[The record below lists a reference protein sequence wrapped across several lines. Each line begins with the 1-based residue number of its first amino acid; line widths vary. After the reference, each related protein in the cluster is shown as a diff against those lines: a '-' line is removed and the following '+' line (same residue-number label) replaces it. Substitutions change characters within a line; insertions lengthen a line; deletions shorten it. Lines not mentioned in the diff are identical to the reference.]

1 MGLSIHSRRNLRN
14 GLLFVGPW
22 LIGLSLFTI
31 LPAFLS
37 LYLSF
42 NDYSVLTKPV
52 YVGTANYRDLIEDD
66 QFITSI
72 TNTLL
77 FGMMA
82 LPASTILA
90 LVLAFLLESTNRFKG
105 VFKILFLLPSLV
117 PMVALALLWQFIF
130 RADIGIA
137 NVFIEWVYRLFGLE
151 QIGLEKGPN
160 WLGSTLW
167 AKPALVVTML
177 WGAGQPM
184 VIYLAGMQ
192 EIPRSLYDAAD
203 MDGANWY
210 HKMRHVTLPMLSPV
224 IYFNVIVG
232 TIGILQVFTVPYVMM
247 GPQGDPLR
255 SSLFYLMYLFDQA
268 FRKFNMGYA
277 CAMAWLLFVAIAA
290 LTFFAHRITIKR
302 VYYGGL

>member
-1 MGLSIHSRRNLRN
+1 MVMSKHARRDLRN
-14 GLLFVGPW
+14 GLLFVSPW
-22 LIGLSLFTI
+22 LVGLTLFTL

-37 LYLSF
+37 LYYSF

-52 YVGTANYRDLIEDD
+52 YVGAANYQDLLEDD
-66 QFITSI
+66 QFHTSI
-72 TNTLL
+72 ANTLL
-77 FGMMA
+77 FGVMA
-82 LPASTILA
+82 LPATTILA
-90 LVLAFLLESTNRFKG
+90 LILAFLLQETNRFHG
-105 VFKILFLLPSLV
+105 FFRMLFLLPALM

-130 RADIGIA
+130 RADVGIA
-137 NVFIEWVYRLFGLE
+137 NEFLEGVFLFFGLE
-151 QIGLEKGPN
+151 QIGIDQGPN

-167 AKPALVVTML
+167 SKPALVVTML

-184 VIYLAGMQ
+184 VIYLAGMK
-192 EIPRSLYDAAD
+192 EIPSALYDAAE

-210 HKMRHVTLPMLSPV
+210 HKARHITIPMLSPV
-224 IYFNVIVG
+224 IYFNIIVG
-232 TIGILQVFTVPYVMM
+232 TIGILQVFSVPYVMM

-290 LTFFAHRITIKR
+290 LTYFAHRVSISR
-302 VYYGGL
+302 VYYGGR